1 MKSPIK
7 LRAGV
12 IGLALM
18 FYLLIQVLAQFPNFV
33 EEYYSNG
40 LYPIIAL
47 AVSSISGVFP
57 FSLSEVSFWFIL
69 VFGVPFVL
77 KRIRKKRMPAGR
89 IFMNLLTTAAVFYVW
104 FNLFWGIN
112 YLRPTLREKMQLDS
126 VALEIDA
133 FDSTFAEI
141 IRRANE
147 LNFSYSIQD
156 MRQIAELIDSSY
168 QNLLPEIGLARGQA
182 TALHPNR
189 PKPFAINWL
198 LNKTTTSGWFS
209 PFFHEVH
216 FNSDLLIFE
225 LPFVL
230 AHEKAHQ
237 LGFTNEA
244 DANFLAHL
252 VCITT
257 NDPLI
262 QYSGHFQI
270 LGYFLNE
277 VRKTPDKHRHY
288 SGLLKEGVKLDLR
301 AVQERWKSHA
311 GLFSKT
317 SNKVYDLYLKANDVK
332 EGIQNYSWVVG
343 MLVRY
348 YEKEKL
354 INKKAL

>member
-12 IGLALM
+12 IGLALV

-33 EEYYSNG
+33 EEYYSKG

-47 AVSSISGVFP
+47 VVSSAAGIFP
-57 FSLSEVSFWFIL
+57 FSLTELGFWFVL
-69 VFGVPFVL
+69 LFGLPFVI
-77 KRIRKKRMPAGR
+77 KRIRKKRMSAGR

-112 YLRPTLREKMQLDS
+112 YLRPTLREKLQLDS
-126 VALEIDA
+126 APLEIDA

-147 LNFSYSIQD
+147 LNFGYSIQD
-156 MRQIAELIDSSY
+156 LRQINALIDSSY
-168 QNLLPEIGLARGQA
+168 KTILHELDLPPIRHHVGAKTLAV
-182 TALHPNR
+182 
-189 PKPFAINWL
+189 NWL
-198 LNKTTTSGWFS
+198 LNATTTSGWFS
-209 PFFHEVH
+209 PFFHEIH

-237 LGFTNEA
+237 LGITNEA

-252 VCITT
+252 VCI
-257 NDPLI
+257 NARDPLI
-262 QYSGHFQI
+262 QYSGYFQV
-270 LGYFLNE
+270 LGYFLSNF
-277 VRKTPDKHRHY
+277 RNTPDKYQHY
-288 SGLLKEGVKLDLR
+288 TAMLKESVQLDLR
-301 AVQERWKSHA
+301 AVKERWESHA
-311 GLFSKT
+311 GLVSRT
-317 SNKVYDLYLKANDVK
+317 SNKFYDLYLKANDVK
-332 EGIQNYSWVVG
+332 EGIQSYSWVVG

-354 INKKAL
+354 TNKKTL

>member
-1 MKSPIK
+1 
-7 LRAGV
+7 
-12 IGLALM
+12 
-18 FYLLIQVLAQFPNFV
+18 
-33 EEYYSNG
+33 
-40 LYPIIAL
+40 
-47 AVSSISGVFP
+47 
-57 FSLSEVSFWFIL
+57 
-69 VFGVPFVL
+69 
-77 KRIRKKRMPAGR
+77 
-89 IFMNLLTTAAVFYVW
+89 MNLLTTAAVFYVW
-104 FNLFWGIN
+104 FYLFWGIN

-126 VALEIDA
+126 VPLEIDA

-141 IRRANE
+141 IRRANQ

-168 QNLLPEIGLARGQA
+168 QRLLPQLGLTA
-182 TALHPNR
+182 ALHPNR
-189 PKPFAINWL
+189 PKPFAVNWL

-237 LGFTNEA
+237 LGITNEA

-270 LGYFLNE
+270 LEYFLAE
-277 VRKTPDKHRHY
+277 LRKFPEKHQHFSERM
-288 SGLLKEGVKLDLR
+288 KEGVKLDLR
-301 AVQERWKSHA
+301 TVQERWKSHA
-311 GLFSKT
+311 GLVSKT
-317 SNKVYDLYLKANDVK
+317 SNKFYDLYLKANDVK